1 VSGYGLDDR
10 AIVGRSPGEA
20 KKNFRLSSVSRPA
33 LGPTQLPV
41 QWVPVVL
48 SGLKSGRGVKVTTHL
63 HLVPRSVMSRSY
75 ISSPHKRLY
84 GTALAFI
91 RFYYSVFSN
100 IFNCMYFL
108 PGSPNDGTNSCN
120 SRVFLL
126 SISSMFIQ
134 FLIGPGLTPLQLVIT
149 LRNPISATSLRFSSC
164 LVMQP
169 RILVCIK
176 CRYRHCSIKLKHSYV
191 LTFL

>member
-1 VSGYGLDDR
+1 
-10 AIVGRSPGEA
+10 
-20 KKNFRLSSVSRPA
+20 VSRPA
-33 LGPTQLPV
+33 LGPTQPPV
-41 QWVPVVL
+41 QWVPMVL
-48 SGLKSGRGVKVTTHL
+48 SGLKSVGVGA
-63 HLVPRSVMSRSY
+63 
-75 ISSPHKRLY
+75 ISPLPTSASMACS

-91 RFYYSVFSN
+91 RFYYSVFSS

-134 FLIGPGLTPLQLVIT
+134 FLIGPRLTLLQPVIT

-191 LTFL
+191 LAFL